1 VKFHLNYVPHLSNRE
16 KLRNEAMKGRG
27 MLKSTLPPAG
37 ELHLNSLVDELGKVE
52 SSFLAPSLIM
62 HQKKRLPSHPEAP
75 DGTKSAS
82 YPADARVPPRLPSQ
96 PPHATKPPD
105 HYPGKRNPF

>member
-1 VKFHLNYVPHLSNRE
+1 
-16 KLRNEAMKGRG
+16 
-27 MLKSTLPPAG
+27 LKSTLPPAG

-105 HYPGKRNPF
+105 QILLPPPGSRKSSEDLRGALP